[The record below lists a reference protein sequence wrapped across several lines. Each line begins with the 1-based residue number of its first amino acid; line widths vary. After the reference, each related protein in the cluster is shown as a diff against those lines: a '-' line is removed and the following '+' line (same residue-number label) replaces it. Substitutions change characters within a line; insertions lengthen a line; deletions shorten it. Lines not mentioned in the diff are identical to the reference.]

1 VALAGPGGA
10 DAATNLAAHRASF
23 EAALRVAAGN
33 LTEPGEGDVVEAI
46 RIGFTRYLAADPSG
60 RDVDRLRADTA
71 RLLAMNQEA
80 MQRKSDAAGEV
91 ARRNV
96 LWGVGLA
103 LALTLGGVAVTWAV
117 ATSVVRPIEAMTRAT
132 VRIAGGDLDV
142 TVPAERDDELGQMAQ
157 SFNAMTAR
165 LRESRASDRG
175 ALAQA
180 RQVAERVMLLED
192 VRHLHEVNRLKSEF
206 VAEASHELR
215 TPLASLQLGLN
226 LLFERPESL
235 TPRQLEILT
244 LCRDDGDRLARLS
257 RDLLDLS
264 RLETGQR
271 PPQLAPVATAGL
283 VEAAVEPL
291 RRLLEARGLML
302 KVEVP
307 ADLPPV
313 SADHAQIER
322 VLSNLIANAMRATPA
337 GGRIVVSAA
346 LRPGAVAVTVA
357 DTGIGIPAEYLSR
370 IFEPFVQVPDGARGG
385 AGLGLAICRRI
396 VDAHGGQ
403 MTVESTPGL
412 GSAFTFTLP
421 RATEPREENH
431 DARSDRR

>member
-1 VALAGPGGA
+1 M
-10 DAATNLAAHRASF
+10 
-23 EAALRVAAGN
+23 
-33 LTEPGEGDVVEAI
+33 VERI
-46 RIGFTRYLAADPSG
+46 RTGFARYLAAGPAG
-60 RDVDRLRADTA
+60 PELGALRTDTA
-71 RLLAMNQEA
+71 RLMAMNRDA
-80 MQRKSDAAGEV
+80 MQRKSDTAGAV

-96 LWGVGLA
+96 WWGVGLA
-103 LALTLGGVAVTWAV
+103 FALTLGGVAVTRAV
-117 ATSVVRPIEAMTRAT
+117 ATSVIRPIEAMTRAT
-132 VRIAGGDLDV
+132 TRIAGGDLDV
-142 TVPAERDDELGQMAQ
+142 AVPAERDDELGQMAR
-157 SFNAMTAR
+157 SFNDMTAR

-226 LLFERPESL
+226 LLLERPESL

-283 VEAAVEPL
+283 VDAAVEPL
-291 RRLLEARGLML
+291 RRQMEARGLTL

-307 ADLPPV
+307 AELPPV

-346 LRPGAVAVTVA
+346 PRPGEVAVTVA
-357 DTGIGIPAEYLSR
+357 DTGTGIPSEYLSR
-370 IFEPFVQVPDGARGG
+370 IFEPFVQVPDGPKGG

-396 VDAHGGQ
+396 VEAHGGQ
-403 MTVESTPGL
+403 ISVASTPGH

-421 RATEPREENH
+421 RATDAREETH